1 MLSKIVES
9 KKNEKMKIEKKKYI
23 TPALLFVE
31 IDTMQVLALSKE
43 NGEQTDDED
52 QLSNEYQGGW
62 NDIWNAM

>member
-31 IDTMQVLALSKE
+31 IDTLQVLALSKE
-43 NGEQTDDED
+43 SGEQTDDED